1 MLAQY
6 TGKLPLFVQ
15 KQFDL
20 KAGLPDMTNVFV
32 KYVFYFA
39 HEMKNMYISVV
50 ASPLMKD
57 KYFPLH
63 SMK

>member
-20 KAGLPDMTNVFV
+20 KAGLPDMTLAVCYGRKAPNQT
-32 KYVFYFA
+32 
-39 HEMKNMYISVV
+39 NWI
-50 ASPLMKD
+50 
-57 KYFPLH
+57 
-63 SMK
+63 